1 MWAVVGLALAMTA
14 GSVRAGESA
23 EPRVAPPAPHFPYPS
38 GCDQGTQASGA
49 IYRICMPPSPIVAWN
64 GDLLIFAHGYMAP
77 GPTLSIPDDQLKLP
91 DGTSIPDIV
100 NLMGYAFAVTSY
112 STNGLAVPEGM
123 ADVADLVRIFKQ
135 AHPTLNHVY
144 LVGASEGGLITA
156 LSIEHHP
163 DVFSGGLAACGPIG
177 DFAGH
182 ANYLGD
188 FRVVFD
194 YYFPGL
200 IPGSPIS
207 IPQSLIDTWETSY
220 YSTTVLP
227 VLANPA
233 SAISITQL
241 LSVTMYD
248 TDLVNTTT
256 ATATVSGL
264 LWYSVFATNDAR
276 AKLGG
281 QPFDNWTRVY
291 SGSLDDAALNA
302 GVARFH
308 ADPAALQKIQTDYQ
322 TSGQL
327 RVPLVAI
334 HTTLDPIVPYW
345 HEPLYHDKVVARGRT
360 PRYDE
365 YPPGARYGHCNFTTS
380 EVQNALALLVNR
392 VQNAPPIDVDL
403 SDGYSQVTYAMDTAI
418 YTHMLSNTGSLSG
431 TIMIEAASLHHWPVT
446 LMESNSPTATL
457 DLGGGMTATLHIS
470 VSVPAVMPGYRDT
483 IVLTATSQISPSIF
497 MAVTDEALVGAHI
510 YLPVA
515 LR

>member
-1 MWAVVGLALAMTA
+1 
-14 GSVRAGESA
+14 
-23 EPRVAPPAPHFPYPS
+23 
-38 GCDQGTQASGA
+38 
-49 IYRICMPPSPIVAWN
+49 MPPGFVTWN
-64 GDLLIFAHGYMAP
+64 EDLLIFAHGYMAP

-123 ADVADLVRIFKQ
+123 ADVADLVDIFRQ
-135 AHPTLNHVY
+135 AHPTLHHVY

-156 LSIEHHP
+156 LSIEHYP

-177 DFAGH
+177 DFARH
-182 ANYLGD
+182 ADYLGD

-194 YYFPGL
+194 YFFPGL
-200 IPGSPIS
+200 MPGSPIS

-227 VLANPA
+227 VLVNPA

-241 LSVTMYD
+241 LSVTMD
-248 TDLVNTTT
+248 DADLISSTT
-256 ATATVSGL
+256 AISTVSGL
-264 LWYSVFATNDAR
+264 LWYSVFATNDAK

-291 SGSLDDAALNA
+291 TGSLDDTALNA
-302 GVARFH
+302 RVARFH
-308 ADPAALQKIQTDYQ
+308 ADPVALQKIQTDYQ

-327 RVPLVAI
+327 RAPLVAI

-345 HEPLYHDKVVARGRT
+345 HEPLYRDKVVARGRT

-365 YPPGARYGHCNFTTS
+365 YPPGARYGHCNFAS
-380 EVQNALALLVNR
+380 IEVLNALTLLVNR
-392 VQNAPPIDVDL
+392 VENPPPIDVDL
-403 SDGYSQVTYAMDTAI
+403 SDGYSRVAYPLSTVI
-418 YTHMLSNTGSLSG
+418 YTHTLSNTGNLSG
-431 TIMIEAASLHHWPVT
+431 TFTVEAISLAHWPVALSDGNQLTET
-446 LMESNSPTATL
+446 LSVYL
-457 DLGGGMTATLHIS
+457 DRDTTATLHIS
-470 VSVPAVMPGYRDT
+470 VSVPAVMPGYRDS

-497 MAVTDEALVGAHI
+497 MAVTDGAIVGAHI
-510 YLPVA
+510 YLPIV